1 MKLQGY
7 NYRSLEQAADELAS
21 YLQTFNGVYE
31 VESSNNAGPE
41 ELKLRIRPEAEALGI
56 TLTDLASQVRQAF
69 YGAEAQR
76 IQRGESEVRVMV
88 RYPEVNRKSVGNL
101 ENMWIRLP
109 DGREVPFDA
118 VADYQLSTGYSSVQ
132 RLDGRRTVS
141 VAANLNPDIVQVGE
155 VIGAVRA
162 QFMPDLLDRYPDVK
176 YDVTGASQRLD
187 DSQSQ
192 MLRSMLLAVILLYAL
207 IAIPL
212 KSYVQPLIIMFIIP
226 FGMIGAVIG
235 HMIVGIPITSLSSLG
250 LIALAGVVVNDAI
263 LMVDHVNKRTE
274 AGYSASDA
282 AVEAGAVRFRPIL
295 LTSLTTFFGLTP
307 VLLETSMA
315 AQMVVP
321 MAVSLSFGILF
332 STVITLIFL
341 PCLFN
346 ILGERGT
353 TFGKFIAFWTNRPLP
368 TALPDTANQPVG
380 QQP

>member
-1 MKLQGY
+1 
-7 NYRSLEQAADELAS
+7 
-21 YLQTFNGVYE
+21 
-31 VESSNNAGPE
+31 
-41 ELKLRIRPEAEALGI
+41 LGI

-155 VIGAVRA
+155 VIGAVRT

-307 VLLETSMA
+307 VLLETDMA

-353 TFGKFIAFWTNRPLP
+353 TFGKFIAFWTNQPLP
-368 TALPDTANQPVG
+368 TALPDPANQPVG

>member
-1 MKLQGY
+1 M
-7 NYRSLEQAADELAS
+7 
-21 YLQTFNGVYE
+21 
-31 VESSNNAGPE
+31 
-41 ELKLRIRPEAEALGI
+41 GI
-56 TLTDLASQVRQAF
+56 TLTDLAGQVRQAF

-88 RYPEVNRKSVGNL
+88 RYPEVDRKSVGNL

-109 DGREVPFDA
+109 DGREVPFNA
-118 VADYQLSTGYSSVQ
+118 VADYELARGYSSVQ

-141 VAANLNPDIVQVGE
+141 VTANLNPDIVELGQ
-155 VIGAVRA
+155 VIGNTAT
-162 QFMPDLLDRYPDVK
+162 QFMPELLARYPDVK
-176 YDVTGASQRLD
+176 YDVTGASERTA
-187 DSQSQ
+187 DSQGQ
-192 MLRSMLLAVILLYAL
+192 FLRSMLLAVILLYAL

-226 FGMIGAVIG
+226 FGMIGAVLG
-235 HMIVGIPITSLSSLG
+235 HMIVGITITSLSSLG

-274 AGYSASDA
+274 AGDSAADA

-307 VLLETSMA
+307 VLLESSMA
-315 AQMVVP
+315 AQMVIP
-321 MAVSLSFGILF
+321 MAVSLSFGIIF
-332 STVITLIFL
+332 SSVITLIFL

-353 TFGKFIAFWTNRPLP
+353 TFGKFLAFWTNRPLP
-368 TALPDTANQPVG
+368 TAVPNPTNQPLG

>member
-1 MKLQGY
+1 
-7 NYRSLEQAADELAS
+7 
-21 YLQTFNGVYE
+21 
-31 VESSNNAGPE
+31 
-41 ELKLRIRPEAEALGI
+41 
-56 TLTDLASQVRQAF
+56 
-69 YGAEAQR
+69 
-76 IQRGESEVRVMV
+76 
-88 RYPEVNRKSVGNL
+88 
-101 ENMWIRLP
+101 
-109 DGREVPFDA
+109 
-118 VADYQLSTGYSSVQ
+118 
-132 RLDGRRTVS
+132 
-141 VAANLNPDIVQVGE
+141 
-155 VIGAVRA
+155 
-162 QFMPDLLDRYPDVK
+162 
-176 YDVTGASQRLD
+176 
-187 DSQSQ
+187 
-192 MLRSMLLAVILLYAL
+192 MLLAVLLLYAL

-274 AGYSASDA
+274 AGYSAPDA

-321 MAVSLSFGILF
+321 MAVSLSFGIIF

-353 TFGKFIAFWTNRPLP
+353 TFGKFIAFWSNRPLP
-368 TALPDTANQPVG
+368 SAALPDATNQPVA

>member
-1 MKLQGY
+1 
-7 NYRSLEQAADELAS
+7 
-21 YLQTFNGVYE
+21 
-31 VESSNNAGPE
+31 
-41 ELKLRIRPEAEALGI
+41 
-56 TLTDLASQVRQAF
+56 
-69 YGAEAQR
+69 
-76 IQRGESEVRVMV
+76 
-88 RYPEVNRKSVGNL
+88 
-101 ENMWIRLP
+101 
-109 DGREVPFDA
+109 
-118 VADYQLSTGYSSVQ
+118 
-132 RLDGRRTVS
+132 
-141 VAANLNPDIVQVGE
+141 
-155 VIGAVRA
+155 
-162 QFMPDLLDRYPDVK
+162 
-176 YDVTGASQRLD
+176 
-187 DSQSQ
+187 
-192 MLRSMLLAVILLYAL
+192 
-207 IAIPL
+207 
-212 KSYVQPLIIMFIIP
+212 MFIIP

-353 TFGKFIAFWTNRPLP
+353 TFGKFIAFWTNQPLP
-368 TALPDTANQPVG
+368 TALPDPANQPVG

>member
-1 MKLQGY
+1 M
-7 NYRSLEQAADELAS
+7 S

-56 TLTDLASQVRQAF
+56 TLTDLAGQVRQAF
-69 YGAEAQR
+69 YGAEVQR

-88 RYPEVNRKSVGNL
+88 RYPEVDRKSVGNL

-109 DGREVPFDA
+109 DGREVPFNA
-118 VADYQLSTGYSSVQ
+118 VADYELARGYSSVQ

-141 VAANLNPDIVQVGE
+141 VTANLNPDIVELGQ
-155 VIGAVRA
+155 VIGNTAT
-162 QFMPDLLDRYPDVK
+162 QFMPELLARYPDVK
-176 YDVTGASQRLD
+176 YDVTGASERTA
-187 DSQSQ
+187 DSQGQ
-192 MLRSMLLAVILLYAL
+192 FLRSMLLAVILLYAL

-226 FGMIGAVIG
+226 FGMIGAVLG
-235 HMIVGIPITSLSSLG
+235 HMIVGITITSLSSLG

-274 AGYSASDA
+274 AGDSAADA
-282 AVEAGAVRFRPIL
+282 ALEAGAVRFRPIL

-321 MAVSLSFGILF
+321 MAVSLSFGIVF

-353 TFGKFIAFWTNRPLP
+353 TFGKFLAFWTNRPLP
-368 TALPDTANQPVG
+368 TTLPNPTNQPLG
-380 QQP
+380 HQP